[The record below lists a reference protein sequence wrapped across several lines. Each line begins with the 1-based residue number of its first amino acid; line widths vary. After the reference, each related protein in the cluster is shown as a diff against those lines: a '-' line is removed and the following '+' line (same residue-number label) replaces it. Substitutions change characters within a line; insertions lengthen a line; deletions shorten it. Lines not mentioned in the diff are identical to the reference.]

1 MLDALEERDAIAA
14 TYYLNSL
21 VFRADLR
28 PLAGGATQFAAT
40 SAKASCYVELAPGFD
55 RNGEKCRNDGNVRR
69 DLADVLRPL
78 RSVLG
83 PVSYTHL
90 RAHETDS

>member
-1 MLDALEERDAIAA
+1 MLDALEERDAIDA

-40 SAKASCYVELAPGFD
+40 SAKASCYVELAPGFG
-55 RNGEKCRNDGNVRR
+55 RNIEKGENDGIVRS
-69 DLADVLRPL
+69 DHADVLLPL
-78 RSVLG
+78 PPVL
-83 PVSYTHL
+83 
-90 RAHETDS
+90 EI